1 MAKQCLVNISLT
13 SPGLCKKLLSHESIV
28 EKDTNK
34 GNNTKS
40 EGFLEGVLKIILFH
54 NQLERENAFIM
65 VH

>member
-54 NQLERENAFIM
+54 N
-65 VH
+65 